1 MHGVA
6 SIERILLRKGAITVV
21 AVVAVYATGNQNVDK
36 SIVVEIRHFR
46 LQSEATEVESCSNGN
61 IFEVTIAIV
70 FQQGHG
76 CGVVR

>member
-6 SIERILLRKGAITVV
+6 SVERSLLRKGPITVV
-21 AVVAVYATGNQNVDK
+21 AVVAVYATGNQDVDK

-46 LQSEATEVESCSNGN
+46 LQSKATEVESCSNSD

-70 FQQGHG
+70 LQQSHG
-76 CGVVR
+76 C